1 MVDNRNSKSEAT
13 ARPNGGELEIS
24 YEGMP
29 IHDESGKVVGAVELV
44 VDQTEIKHAARKM
57 EKQAEYQSNE
67 VARLI
72 DNLGRLSD
80 GQLEV
85 DTVVD
90 PYDEDTAGIADN
102 FMLINKKLDDT
113 VMNIKSYI
121 AEVSEVLGGMSNG
134 DLNQSITRDYKG
146 DFNAM
151 KMSLNNILD
160 SFNQLMREILESSDQ
175 VSSASEQVS
184 SSSQTLSQG
193 ATEQASSLEEI
204 TASMSK
210 IGDQTRDN
218 AGRANEVSKL
228 AESARNMAHEGNG
241 QMSQMIDA
249 MNVINTSSENISRI
263 IKVIDEI
270 AFQTNILALNAAVEA
285 ARAGQHG
292 KGFAVVAEEVRNLAA
307 RSAEAAKE
315 TASLIEESVSRVS
328 EGSNIANDTGKS
340 LKEIVDVIEN
350 VSELVVD
357 IADASNNQAS
367 AVAEINEGINQVSDV
382 VQHNSATAEETAAA
396 SQEMSSQAMML
407 NGMIGQFQI
416 RNGNIQRTMERNYE
430 APVRMAQDTVSRKQ
444 VKVPEKEG
452 NINIQLNDNEF
463 GKYV

>member
-1 MVDNRNSKSEAT
+1 MR
-13 ARPNGGELEIS
+13 LE
-24 YEGMP
+24 
-29 IHDESGKVVGAVELV
+29 
-44 VDQTEIKHAARKM
+44 KM

-210 IGDQTRDN
+210 N
-218 AGRANEVSKL
+218 W
-228 AESARNMAHEGNG
+228 
-241 QMSQMIDA
+241 
-249 MNVINTSSENISRI
+249 
-263 IKVIDEI
+263 
-270 AFQTNILALNAAVEA
+270 
-285 ARAGQHG
+285 
-292 KGFAVVAEEVRNLAA
+292 
-307 RSAEAAKE
+307 RS
-315 TASLIEESVSRVS
+315 
-328 EGSNIANDTGKS
+328 N
-340 LKEIVDVIEN
+340 
-350 VSELVVD
+350 
-357 IADASNNQAS
+357 
-367 AVAEINEGINQVSDV
+367 
-382 VQHNSATAEETAAA
+382 
-396 SQEMSSQAMML
+396 
-407 NGMIGQFQI
+407 
-416 RNGNIQRTMERNYE
+416 
-430 APVRMAQDTVSRKQ
+430 P
-444 VKVPEKEG
+444 
-452 NINIQLNDNEF
+452 
-463 GKYV
+463 